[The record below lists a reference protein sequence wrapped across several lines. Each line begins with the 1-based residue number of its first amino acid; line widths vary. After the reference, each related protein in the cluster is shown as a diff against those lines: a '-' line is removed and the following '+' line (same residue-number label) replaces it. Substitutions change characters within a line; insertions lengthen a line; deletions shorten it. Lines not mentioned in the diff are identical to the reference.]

1 MKKYTGFTLAE
12 VLITLG
18 IIGVVSALTIPALV
32 GKYKEKQRVTQVK
45 KVYSV
50 LSQAF
55 NLAKNEYG
63 SPENWGIS
71 TTDTGETDEEGNPV
85 YDYSNSSAIVRE
97 IFAKYI
103 KNTSNKKHTFRK
115 YTSLDGR
122 NYSTNGSSTIGSNN
136 STLYLADGTMI
147 SFGWMN
153 EGCKNE
159 AVECGDI
166 FVFLPEK
173 DAQLGVSEF
182 NFYISPKGIMPYG
195 HQNHALR
202 SFEDYC
208 DITNKNG
215 IVSNAQ
221 GRSCTAWVLYN
232 ENMDYLHCSDL
243 SWDGKHSC
251 K

>member
-18 IIGVVSALTIPALV
+18 IIGVVSALTIPALI

-55 NLAKNEYG
+55 NMAKNEYG
-63 SPENWGIS
+63 SPENWAIS
-71 TTDTGETDEEGNPV
+71 TTVTGETDEE
-85 YDYSNSSAIVRE
+85 DYSKSSTLVRD

-115 YTSLDGR
+115 YVSLDGR
-122 NYSTNGSSTIGSNN
+122 NFSTSGNSSIGGNN
-136 STLYLADGTMI
+136 SALYLADGTMI
-147 SFGWMN
+147 SFGWMT

-195 HQNHALR
+195 HSKHFIR
-202 SFEDYC
+202 SFEKYC

-215 IVSNAQ
+215 IASNDQ